1 MYICVNVLPYNEIKC
16 YFSKIN
22 EKEWW
27 IWKTARREIWE
38 WLEGK
43 KKMRNDVIFFII

>member
-22 EKEWW
+22 EKNAEFE
-27 IWKTARREIWE
+27 RQQ
-38 WLEGK
+38 EGK
-43 KKMRNDVIFFII
+43 YGSSWRGKRKWEMM